1 MRSSGVTNLRNQPIF
16 SCSVPGMTASA
27 TPVNQWQ
34 SKNPLWFCVPFI
46 ASIIAVF
53 TGHGWWALGLY
64 LVSLLAA
71 SVAHPEM
78 PFKRTAVCVIIAV
91 PIVAVLFILTMLM
104 AGTWETEPV
113 GVPYGG

>member
-1 MRSSGVTNLRNQPIF
+1 
-16 SCSVPGMTASA
+16 MTANA

-46 ASIIAVF
+46 ASIVALF

-64 LVSLLAA
+64 FVSLIAA

-78 PFKRTAVCVIIAV
+78 PFKRTVVCLIIAV
-91 PIVAVLFILTMLM
+91 PVLAALFVIIVLM
-104 AGTWETEPV
+104 ASGAEF
-113 GVPYGG
+113 GVEVDQ

>member
-1 MRSSGVTNLRNQPIF
+1 
-16 SCSVPGMTASA
+16 MTYDV

-46 ASIIAVF
+46 ASLVALF

-71 SVAHPEM
+71 SVAHPDM
-78 PFKRTAVCVIIAV
+78 RFKRTVVWTIIALPV
-91 PIVAVLFILTMLM
+91 VAVVFVIVFLM
-104 AGTWETEPV
+104 AFGDQVVEV
-113 GVPYGG
+113 NVQ